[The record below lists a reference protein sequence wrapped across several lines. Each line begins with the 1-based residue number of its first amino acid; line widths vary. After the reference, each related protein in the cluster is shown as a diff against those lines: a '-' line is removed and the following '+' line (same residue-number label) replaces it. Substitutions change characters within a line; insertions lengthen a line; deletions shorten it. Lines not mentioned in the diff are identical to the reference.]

1 MTADVGVRGRPA
13 RSLTSSSF
21 ALPFGVRAASL
32 IILLILWE
40 FSSWAM
46 SSPGVAQLLQS
57 IGFDPRDEYALI
69 RNRIY
74 FPAPGLIWLWQS
86 VMAALSGDAAP
97 HSSTV
102 LEALWQAATT
112 SSGLTK
118 NDLSILGYHFTTTDL
133 WFNIYQTLYRATLA
147 FVVAMTLGSVIGIA
161 LGRMKA
167 LNRFFDGWVL
177 LGLNMPA
184 LVIGILCYI
193 WLGLN
198 DLALVIAVVINKIP
212 LVAITT
218 REGAA
223 AVQPDLLHVARAF
236 RLSPVTT
243 LRRVFLPQ
251 LYPYFM
257 VAARNGIAL
266 IWKIVLVYELLG
278 RSNGVGFMLAN
289 SFSEL
294 KVGQLL
300 AYAIAFIGVVMLI
313 EALIVRPQERRATR
327 RRM

>member
-1 MTADVGVRGRPA
+1 MTAAAGVRGRTVRP
-13 RSLTSSSF
+13 LTSRSF
-21 ALPFGVRAASL
+21 KLPVGVRASSL

-40 FSSWAM
+40 FSAWAT
-46 SSPGVAQLLQS
+46 SSPAVASFLQS
-57 IGFDPRDEYALI
+57 LGFEPRSAYDLV

-74 FPAPGLIWLWQS
+74 FPAPGLVWLWQS
-86 VMAALSGDAAP
+86 IVAPVGAEVSQSG
-97 HSSTV
+97 TV
-102 LEALWQAATT
+102 LDALWHAATT
-112 SSGLTK
+112 SGGLTK
-118 NDLSILGYHFTTTDL
+118 NELSFFGFTFTTTDL
-133 WFNIYQTLYRATLA
+133 FFNIYQTLYRATLA
-147 FVVAMTLGSVIGIA
+147 FIIAMAVGSVVGIVM
-161 LGRMKA
+161 GRFKR
-167 LNRFFDGWVL
+167 LNAFFDGWVL

-212 LVAITT
+212 LVAVTM
-218 REGAA
+218 REGAS

-236 RLSPVTT
+236 RLSKVTT

-313 EALIVRPQERRATR
+313 EAFIVRPLERRSTAW
-327 RRM
+327 RM

>member
-1 MTADVGVRGRPA
+1 MTAEVGVRGRPS
-13 RSLTSSSF
+13 RPLTSAAF
-21 ALPFGVRAASL
+21 ALPFGVRATSL
-32 IILLILWE
+32 ILLVILWE
-40 FSSWAM
+40 VSAWAV
-46 SSPGVAQLLQS
+46 SSPGLAHLLEQV
-57 IGFDPRDEYALI
+57 GFEPRDPYDLI

-74 FPAPGLIWLWQS
+74 FPAPGLLWLWQAFIAW
-86 VMAALSGDAAP
+86 MGDTPAP
-97 HSSTV
+97 VSSTV
-102 LEALWQAATT
+102 VEALWRAATT

-118 NDLSILGYHFTTTDL
+118 NQMSFLGYTFTTTDL
-133 WFNIYQTLYRATLA
+133 WFNIYQTLYRATIA
-147 FVVAMTLGSVIGIA
+147 FVLAMSAGSVIGIT

-184 LVIGILCYI
+184 LVVGILCYI

-198 DLALVIAVVINKIP
+198 DLALIVAVVINKIP

-236 RLSPVTT
+236 RLSRFTT
-243 LRRVFLPQ
+243 MRRVFLPQ
-251 LYPYFM
+251 MYPYFM

-313 EALIVRPQERRATR
+313 EAFIVRPLERRATKW
-327 RRM
+327 RM

>member
-1 MTADVGVRGRPA
+1 MPAGVIVRVVFVIAMLVG
-13 RSLTSSSF
+13 
-21 ALPFGVRAASL
+21 
-32 IILLILWE
+32 
-40 FSSWAM
+40 
-46 SSPGVAQLLQS
+46 S
-57 IGFDPRDEYALI
+57 I
-69 RNRIY
+69 
-74 FPAPGLIWLWQS
+74 
-86 VMAALSGDAAP
+86 V
-97 HSSTV
+97 
-102 LEALWQAATT
+102 
-112 SSGLTK
+112 
-118 NDLSILGYHFTTTDL
+118 
-133 WFNIYQTLYRATLA
+133 
-147 FVVAMTLGSVIGIA
+147 GIT

-184 LVIGILCYI
+184 QVVGILCYI

-198 DLALVIAVVINKIP
+198 DLALIVAVVINKIP
-212 LVAITT
+212 VVAITT

-236 RLSPVTT
+236 RLSPLTT
-243 LRRVFLPQ
+243 MRRVFLPQ
-251 LYPYFM
+251 MYPYFM

-313 EALIVRPQERRATR
+313 EAFIVRPLERRATKW
-327 RRM
+327 RM

>member
-1 MTADVGVRGRPA
+1 VWGRTTRP
-13 RSLTSSSF
+13 LTSSAF

-32 IILLILWE
+32 VILLILWE
-40 FSSWAM
+40 FSAWAM
-46 SSPGVAQLLQS
+46 SSPGVAHMLQS
-57 IGFDPRDEYALI
+57 VGFEPRSAYDLV

-74 FPAPGLIWLWQS
+74 FPAPGLFWLGQS
-86 VMAALSGDAAP
+86 LLAWLSGATVP
-97 HSSTV
+97 PSSTV
-102 LEALWQAATT
+102 LEAFWQAATT
-112 SSGLTK
+112 TSGLTK
-118 NDLSILGYHFTTTDL
+118 NQLSILGYRFTTADL

-147 FVVAMTLGSVIGIA
+147 FVIAMVVGSVIGIA

-198 DLALVIAVVINKIP
+198 DLALVVAVIINKIP

-236 RLSPVTT
+236 RLSPLTT

-251 LYPYFM
+251 MYPYFM

-300 AYAIAFIGVVMLI
+300 AYALAFIGVVMLI
-313 EALIVRPQERRATR
+313 EALIVRPMERRATKW
-327 RRM
+327 RM